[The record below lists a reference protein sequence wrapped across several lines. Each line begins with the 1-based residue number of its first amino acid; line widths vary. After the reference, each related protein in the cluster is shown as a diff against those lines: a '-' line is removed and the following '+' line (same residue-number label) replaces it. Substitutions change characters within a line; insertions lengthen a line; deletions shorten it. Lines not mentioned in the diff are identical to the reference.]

1 MSVSV
6 TAAPFLLMYALGNVI
21 SATGAI
27 VAAVTAA
34 QVSGTVLSGLSNTS
48 AKKLHLEDNTLEEQF
63 FNKEFPTVIMDKQ
76 ALLKTLEEHGATNF
90 QTEGGQI
97 SCNCEAFHLTFTK
110 KEKDKPYT
118 MVATYNKDYGLNELV
133 ENLGSEYASNAQEIS
148 YNKIKERL
156 EKQNLEIEE
165 EEVFDDNTIVL
176 TVNLE

>member
-6 TAAPFLLMYALGNVI
+6 SAAPFLLLYALGQGVI
-21 SATGAI
+21 SLTSA
-27 VAAVTAA
+27 VA
-34 QVSGTVLSGLSNTS
+34 SGFSNTN
-48 AKKLHLEDNTLEEQF
+48 AQKLHLEDNTLEEEI
-63 FNKEFPTVIMDKQ
+63 FNKEFPTVIVDKTT
-76 ALLKTLEEHGATNF
+76 LLKTLEEHGATNF
-90 QTEGGQI
+90 QTEGETI

-110 KEKDKPYT
+110 SAKDQPYT
-118 MVATYNKDYGLNELV
+118 MVVTYNEEYGLNELV

>member
-6 TAAPFLLMYALGNVI
+6 TAAPFLLFYALGNVI

-48 AKKLHLEDNTLEEQF
+48 AKKLHLEDNTDG
-63 FNKEFPTVIMDKQ
+63 NT
-76 ALLKTLEEHGATNF
+76 
-90 QTEGGQI
+90 I

-110 KEKDKPYT
+110 TEKDKPYT

-165 EEVFDDNTIVL
+165 EEVYDDNTIVL

>member
-1 MSVSV
+1 
-6 TAAPFLLMYALGNVI
+6 
-21 SATGAI
+21 
-27 VAAVTAA
+27 
-34 QVSGTVLSGLSNTS
+34 
-48 AKKLHLEDNTLEEQF
+48 
-63 FNKEFPTVIMDKQ
+63 MDKS

-90 QTEGGQI
+90 QTDGNTI

-110 KEKDKPYT
+110 TEKDKPYT

-165 EEVFDDNTIVL
+165 EEVYDDNTIVL

>member
-6 TAAPFLLMYALGNVI
+6 TAVPFLLFHMI

-27 VAAVTAA
+27 VAAIGVA

-63 FNKEFPTVIMDKQ
+63 FNKEFPTVIMDKT

-90 QTEGGQI
+90 QTDGNSI

-110 KEKDKPYT
+110 TEKDKPYT

-133 ENLGSEYASNAQEIS
+133 ENLGSEYATNAQEIS

-156 EKQNLEIEE
+156 AKQNLEIEE
-165 EEVFDDNTIVL
+165 EEVYDDNTIVL
-176 TVNLE
+176 TVNLD

>member
-1 MSVSV
+1 MSVTVS
-6 TAAPFLLMYALGNVI
+6 AAPFLLLYALGQSVV
-21 SATGAI
+21 SLTGA
-27 VAAVTAA
+27 VV
-34 QVSGTVLSGLSNTS
+34 SGLSNTN
-48 AKKLHLEDNTLEEQF
+48 AERLHLEDKTLEEEF
-63 FNKEFPTVIMDKQ
+63 FDKEFQTTIMDKA

-90 QTEGGQI
+90 QAEGNTI

-110 KEKDKPYT
+110 ESKEKPYT

>member
-6 TAAPFLLMYALGNVI
+6 SAAPFLLIYALGKGVI
-21 SATGAI
+21 DITSA
-27 VAAVTAA
+27 VV
-34 QVSGTVLSGLSNTS
+34 SGLSGTN
-48 AKKLHLEDNTLEEQF
+48 AQRVHLEDRQLEEKF

-90 QTEGGQI
+90 QTEENAI

-110 KEKDKPYT
+110 TEKDKPYT
-118 MVATYNKDYGLNELV
+118 MVVTYNEEYGLNDLV
-133 ENLGSEYASNAQEIS
+133 ENLSSEYASNAQEIS